1 MPRQKTGLVFM
12 MEFVQRY
19 LDGGLSRLD
28 FDLDFRDHLNKHY
41 RKMEREAGELA
52 DCFAF
57 YLAEEGCDV
66 AQGLSDADHKKLIRK
81 RFKEFKAAMED
92 GIL

>member
-1 MPRQKTGLVFM
+1 M

-19 LDGGLSRLD
+19 LNGELSRID
-28 FDLDFRDHLNKHY
+28 FDLDFNDHLKHHF
-41 RKMEREAGELA
+41 RKMERDTGELA

-57 YLAEEGCDV
+57 YLAEEGYDMTY
-66 AQGLSDADHKKLIRK
+66 GLSDMDHKKLIRK
-81 RFKEFKAAMED
+81 QFKEFKAAMKD

>member
-1 MPRQKTGLVFM
+1 M

-19 LDGGLSRLD
+19 LDGTLSRIE
-28 FDLDFRDHLNKHY
+28 FDLDFNDHLKKHY
-41 RKMEREAGELA
+41 RKMERETGELA

-66 AQGLSDADHKKLIRK
+66 AHGLSDADHKKLIRK
-81 RFKEFKAAMED
+81 QFQEFNAAMSD
-92 GIL
+92 DIL